1 MWHICMCLSV
11 LCIYV
16 GVCVCFFKENLHATW
31 KLIRLKGLLHSSGS
45 SALLGL
51 GNGFCGWGVGS
62 WQTNT
67 HTKFGNWSG
76 QTLFHQRFANGSA
89 GRAWSLLL
97 HIPPLCLSISR
108 ARHSPPTVSWI
119 SNHEKQRR
127 TPKEF
132 GYVLRHRLEEVH
144 KEATNARF
152 LFVSH
157 WNAPRQGEVRD
168 GMYIVSFVS
177 RCHKSNLHN
186 LRHSINPPC

>member
-16 GVCVCFFKENLHATW
+16 GVCVCFSKENLHATW

-45 SALLGL
+45 SMTLGL
-51 GNGFCGWGVGS
+51 SNGFCGWGVGS

-76 QTLFHQRFANGSA
+76 QTLFYQRFENGSA

-108 ARHSPPTVSWI
+108 ARHSPQPCPEFRIMKNNGERPKSLVMCFGTGWKK
-119 SNHEKQRR
+119 HTKKRR
-127 TPKEF
+127 TRVF
-132 GYVLRHRLEEVH
+132 CLFLI
-144 KEATNARF
+144 ATLLGRAR
-152 LFVSH
+152 S
-157 WNAPRQGEVRD
+157 
-168 GMYIVSFVS
+168 GMECI
-177 RCHKSNLHN
+177 
-186 LRHSINPPC
+186 